1 MSTHASSMT
10 VRRAPSFGV
19 ALLLA
24 LSPLATLPVS
34 NGSFAAGVTSGL
46 PSELPE
52 APRAPAAEFILE
64 PADGAWLR
72 FSPSLIRIR
81 FLNASLGLRQD
92 VSSVH
97 LDGEERS
104 FGWSASSQTIEVIIE
119 MELRDGIHPV
129 EASLVHFDG
138 SVTNLVWSF
147 GLDTKVPEVTVEP
160 LSPATTTPSVTVR
173 GRAVDSWLAGVTI
186 QGEEVPPVGE
196 DFSATIRLWPGPND
210 ILVEARDRAGNLGRA
225 ERVVSLQIPP
235 FEGRSTSMVVED
247 GSFAVEIPDG
257 WAAQEGIQLPSGDRI
272 DLIAV
277 AIAPAAPG
285 LETTLLVA
293 SDRTARTF
301 SDASALEWM
310 DLVLASVA
318 ASGQL
323 KQIVSRPRVVDNP
336 LDTVTVQST
345 FLRQTAL
352 TQLTFNQVTMVWSQL
367 LRTQW
372 ILLASTDERYAALT
386 WPPLGAAVA
395 SFRVLDDGA
404 GGPGDVASPFLIPT
418 YLVIGAIA
426 VLIAVASVTLLPP
439 VIASRRGKRAGRWR
453 PPRNWGR
460 L

>member
-10 VRRAPSFGV
+10 VRTGPSFGV

-24 LSPLATLPVS
+24 LAPLATLPVS

-129 EASLVHFDG
+129 EASLVHLDG
-138 SVTNLVWSF
+138 SVTSLVWSF
-147 GLDTKVPEVTVEP
+147 GLDTQVPEVTVEP

-186 QGEEVPPVGE
+186 QGEEVPRVGE

-225 ERVVSLQIPP
+225 VRVVSLQIPP
-235 FEGRSTSMVVED
+235 FEGPSTSMVVED

-352 TQLTFNQVTMVWSQL
+352 TQLTFNQLTMVWSQL
-367 LRTQW
+367 LQRQW
-372 ILLASTDERYAALT
+372 VLLATVDERHALERWAAINAT
-386 WPPLGAAVA
+386 VA
-395 SFRVLDDGA
+395 SFRLLD
-404 GGPGDVASPFLIPT
+404 PGVGEPPGIEPAFFAYTVIVVA
-418 YLVIGAIA
+418 AIA
-426 VLIAVASVTLLPP
+426 ALVAIAAVALLPLY
-439 VIASRRGKRAGRWR
+439 IARRRRQRAERWR
-453 PPRNWGR
+453 PPRNWNR
-460 L
+460 